1 MLKSGKKVNLKR
13 QRLPLNREKI
23 YQKIKDLQRRIAVYE
38 DETAYKELFFYFFNT
53 LTRFSTGI
61 VHSRETAEEI
71 VSDVFIQLWK
81 ERTKLEQIQDLRLY
95 LFIAVKN
102 NSLRAYRLQ
111 QKKSTLSVEEMQV
124 ELESNYLN
132 PAEKIMSAEAI
143 HAIQAAIENL
153 PPRAKL
159 IFKLAK
165 EDKMRY
171 KDIAT
176 LLDISIKTV
185 DNQLSIAI
193 RKIATTIGNWIE
205 KKS

>member
-1 MLKSGKKVNLKR
+1 MLYE
-13 QRLPLNREKI
+13 RLLLNKEKA
-23 YQKIKDLQRRIAVYE
+23 YQKIRDLQRRIAVYE
-38 DETAYKELFFYFFNT
+38 DESAYKELFFHFFNT
-53 LTRFSTGI
+53 LTRFSAGI
-61 VHSRETAEEI
+61 VHSGETAEEI

-81 ERTKLEQIQDLRLY
+81 DRSKLEQIQDLQLY

-102 NSLRAYRLQ
+102 NSLRASRQQ
-111 QKKSTLSVEEMQV
+111 QKKGNLSVEEMQV
-124 ELESNYLN
+124 ELESTYLD
-132 PAEKIMSAEAI
+132 PAQKIMSTEALQSI
-143 HAIQAAIENL
+143 HAAINNL

-171 KDIAT
+171 KDIAN
-176 LLDISIKTV
+176 LLDISVKTV

-193 RKIATTIGNWIE
+193 RKIAVAIGSVVR

>member
-1 MLKSGKKVNLKR
+1 ML
-13 QRLPLNREKI
+13 LNKEKA
-23 YQKIKDLQRRIAVYE
+23 YQKIRDLQRRIAVYE
-38 DETAYKELFFYFFNT
+38 DESAYKELFFQFFNT

-61 VHSRETAEEI
+61 VHSGETAEEI

-81 ERTKLEQIQDLRLY
+81 DRTKLEQIHDLQLY

-102 NSLRAYRLQ
+102 NSLRASRQQ
-111 QKKSTLSVEEMQV
+111 QKKGTLSVEEMQV
-124 ELESNYLN
+124 ELESTYLD
-132 PAEKIMSAEAI
+132 PAQKIMSAEALQSI
-143 HAIQAAIENL
+143 HTAINNL

-171 KDIAT
+171 KDIAN
-176 LLDISIKTV
+176 LLDISVKTV

-193 RKIATTIGNWIE
+193 RKIAVAIGSVVR

>member
-1 MLKSGKKVNLKR
+1 ME
-13 QRLPLNREKI
+13 RERT

-38 DETAYKELFFYFFNT
+38 DEAAYKELFFQLFSS

-61 VHSRETAEEI
+61 IQSKETAEEL

-81 ERTKLEQIQDLRLY
+81 DRLKLEQIQDLQLY

-102 NSLRAYRLQ
+102 NSFRALKQHNR
-111 QKKSTLSVEEMQV
+111 KVTDSVDDIHI
-124 ELESNYLN
+124 ELESSYPD
-132 PAEKIMSAEAI
+132 PAEKILSQEAI
-143 HAIQAAIENL
+143 INIESAINNL

-165 EDKMRY
+165 EDRMRY

-176 LLDISIKTV
+176 LLNISVKTV
-185 DNQLSIAI
+185 DNQLSIAL
-193 RKIATTIGNWIE
+193 KKLGQAIGNRIG

>member
-1 MLKSGKKVNLKR
+1 LL
-13 QRLPLNREKI
+13 LNKEKA
-23 YQKIKDLQRRIAVYE
+23 YQKIRDLQRRIAVYE
-38 DETAYKELFFYFFNT
+38 DESAYKELFFQFFNT

-61 VHSRETAEEI
+61 VHSGETAEEI

-81 ERTKLEQIQDLRLY
+81 DRTKLEQIHDLQLY

-102 NSLRAYRLQ
+102 NSLRASRQQ
-111 QKKSTLSVEEMQV
+111 QKKGTLSLEEMQV
-124 ELESNYLN
+124 ELESTYLD
-132 PAEKIMSAEAI
+132 PAQKIMSAEALQSI
-143 HAIQAAIENL
+143 HTAINNL

-171 KDIAT
+171 KDIAN
-176 LLDISIKTV
+176 LLDISVKTV

-193 RKIATTIGNWIE
+193 RKIAVAIGSVVR

>member
-1 MLKSGKKVNLKR
+1 MVHE
-13 QRLPLNREKI
+13 RLLLNKEKA
-23 YQKIKDLQRRIAVYE
+23 YQKIRDLQRRIAVYE
-38 DETAYKELFFYFFNT
+38 DESAYKELFFQFFNT

-61 VHSRETAEEI
+61 VHSGETAEEI

-81 ERTKLEQIQDLRLY
+81 DRTKLEQIHDLQLY

-102 NSLRAYRLQ
+102 NSLRASRQQ
-111 QKKSTLSVEEMQV
+111 QKKGTLSVEEMQV
-124 ELESNYLN
+124 ELESTYLD
-132 PAEKIMSAEAI
+132 PAQKIMSAEALQSI
-143 HAIQAAIENL
+143 HTAINNL

-171 KDIAT
+171 KDIAN
-176 LLDISIKTV
+176 LLDISVKTV

-193 RKIATTIGNWIE
+193 RKIAVAIGSVVR

>member
-1 MLKSGKKVNLKR
+1 LL
-13 QRLPLNREKI
+13 LNKEKA
-23 YQKIKDLQRRIAVYE
+23 YQKIRDLQRRIAVYE
-38 DETAYKELFFYFFNT
+38 DESAYKELFFQFFNT

-61 VHSRETAEEI
+61 VHSGETAEEI

-81 ERTKLEQIQDLRLY
+81 DRTKLEQIQDLQLY

-102 NSLRAYRLQ
+102 NSLRASRQQ
-111 QKKSTLSVEEMQV
+111 QKKGTLSVEEMQV
-124 ELESNYLN
+124 ELESTYLD
-132 PAEKIMSAEAI
+132 PAQKIMSAEALQSI
-143 HAIQAAIENL
+143 HTAINNL

-171 KDIAT
+171 KDIAN
-176 LLDISIKTV
+176 LLDISVKTV

-193 RKIATTIGNWIE
+193 RKIAVAIGSVVR

>member
-1 MLKSGKKVNLKR
+1 LE
-13 QRLPLNREKI
+13 RERT

-38 DETAYKELFFYFFNT
+38 DEAAYKELFFQLFNS

-61 VHSRETAEEI
+61 IQSKETAEEL

-81 ERTKLEQIQDLRLY
+81 DRLKLEQIQDLQLY

-102 NSLRAYRLQ
+102 NSFRVLKQLNR
-111 QKKSTLSVEEMQV
+111 KVTDSVDDIHI
-124 ELESNYLN
+124 ELESSY
-132 PAEKIMSAEAI
+132 PDPSEKILSQEAI
-143 HAIQAAIENL
+143 NNIESAINNL

-165 EDKMRY
+165 EDRMRY

-176 LLDISIKTV
+176 LLNISVKTV
-185 DNQLSIAI
+185 DNQLSIAL
-193 RKIATTIGNWIE
+193 KKLGQAIGNRIG

>member
-1 MLKSGKKVNLKR
+1 LE
-13 QRLPLNREKI
+13 RERT

-38 DETAYKELFFYFFNT
+38 DEAAYKELFFQLFNS

-61 VHSRETAEEI
+61 IQSKETAEEL

-81 ERTKLEQIQDLRLY
+81 DRLKLEQIQDLQLY

-102 NSLRAYRLQ
+102 NSFRVLKQLNR
-111 QKKSTLSVEEMQV
+111 KVTDSVDDIHI
-124 ELESNYLN
+124 ELESSYPD
-132 PAEKIMSAEAI
+132 PAEKILSQEAI
-143 HAIQAAIENL
+143 NNIEYAINNL

-165 EDKMRY
+165 EDRMKY

-176 LLDISIKTV
+176 LLNVSVKTV
-185 DNQLSIAI
+185 DNQLSIAL
-193 RKIATTIGNWIE
+193 KKLGQAIGNRIG

>member
-1 MLKSGKKVNLKR
+1 LL
-13 QRLPLNREKI
+13 LNKEKA
-23 YQKIKDLQRRIAVYE
+23 YQKIRDLQRRIAVYE
-38 DETAYKELFFYFFNT
+38 DESAYKELFFQFFNT

-61 VHSRETAEEI
+61 VHSGETAEEI

-81 ERTKLEQIQDLRLY
+81 DRTKLEQIHDLQLY

-102 NSLRAYRLQ
+102 NSLRASRQQ
-111 QKKSTLSVEEMQV
+111 QKKGTLSVEEMQV
-124 ELESNYLN
+124 ELESTYLD
-132 PAEKIMSAEAI
+132 PAQKIMSAEALQSI
-143 HAIQAAIENL
+143 HTAINNL

-171 KDIAT
+171 KDIAN
-176 LLDISIKTV
+176 LLDISVKTV

-193 RKIATTIGNWIE
+193 RKIAVAIGSVVR

>member
-1 MLKSGKKVNLKR
+1 MVHE
-13 QRLPLNREKI
+13 RLLLNKEKA
-23 YQKIKDLQRRIAVYE
+23 YQKIRDLQRRIAVYE
-38 DETAYKELFFYFFNT
+38 DESAYKELFFHFFNT

-61 VHSRETAEEI
+61 VHSGETAEEI

-81 ERTKLEQIQDLRLY
+81 DRSKLEQIQDLHLY
-95 LFIAVKN
+95 LFVAVKN
-102 NSLRAYRLQ
+102 NSLRAYRQQ
-111 QKKSTLSVEEMQV
+111 QKKGTLSVEEMQV
-124 ELESNYLN
+124 ELESTYLD
-132 PAEKIMSAEAI
+132 PAQKIMSVEALQSI
-143 HAIQAAIENL
+143 HTAINNL

-171 KDIAT
+171 KDIAN
-176 LLDISIKTV
+176 LLDISVKTV

-193 RKIATTIGNWIE
+193 RKIAVAIGSVVR

>member
-1 MLKSGKKVNLKR
+1 MKR

-81 ERTKLEQIQDLRLY
+81 ERSKLEQIQDLRLY

-102 NSLRAYRLQ
+102 NSLRAYKLQ

-132 PAEKIMSAEAI
+132 PAEKIMSTEAI

>member
-1 MLKSGKKVNLKR
+1 MVHE
-13 QRLPLNREKI
+13 RLLLNKEKA
-23 YQKIKDLQRRIAVYE
+23 YQKIRDLQRRIAVYE
-38 DETAYKELFFYFFNT
+38 DESAYKELFFQFFNT

-61 VHSRETAEEI
+61 VHSGETAEEI

-81 ERTKLEQIQDLRLY
+81 DRTKLEQIQDLQLY

-102 NSLRAYRLQ
+102 NSLRASRQQ
-111 QKKSTLSVEEMQV
+111 QKKGTLSVEEMQV
-124 ELESNYLN
+124 ELESTYLD
-132 PAEKIMSAEAI
+132 PAQKIMSAEALQSI
-143 HAIQAAIENL
+143 HTAINNL

-171 KDIAT
+171 KDIAN
-176 LLDISIKTV
+176 LLDISVKTV

-193 RKIATTIGNWIE
+193 RKIAVAIGSVVR

>member
-1 MLKSGKKVNLKR
+1 ML
-13 QRLPLNREKI
+13 LNKEKA
-23 YQKIKDLQRRIAVYE
+23 YQKIRDLQRRIAVYE
-38 DETAYKELFFYFFNT
+38 DESAYKELFFQFFNT

-61 VHSRETAEEI
+61 VHSGETAEEI

-81 ERTKLEQIQDLRLY
+81 DRTKLEQIQDLQLY

-102 NSLRAYRLQ
+102 NSLRASRQQ
-111 QKKSTLSVEEMQV
+111 QKKGTLSVEEMQV
-124 ELESNYLN
+124 ELESTYLD
-132 PAEKIMSAEAI
+132 PAQKIMSAEALQSI
-143 HAIQAAIENL
+143 HTAINNL

-171 KDIAT
+171 KDIAN
-176 LLDISIKTV
+176 LLDISVKTV

-193 RKIATTIGNWIE
+193 RKIAVAIGSVVR